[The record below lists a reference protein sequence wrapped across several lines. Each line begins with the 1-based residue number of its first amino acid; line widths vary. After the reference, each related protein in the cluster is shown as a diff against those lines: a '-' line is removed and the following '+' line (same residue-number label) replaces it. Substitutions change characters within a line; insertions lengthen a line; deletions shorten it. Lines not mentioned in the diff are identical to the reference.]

1 MRIAPLCKTAEVP
14 LNPATTTERL
24 SIQYAVR
31 LAFAHLLAVT
41 AAFIIVVPLGGLT
54 VRGRYAYF
62 TEKNVITAVTLVVV
76 GTVAVAVGG
85 VMNIAAT
92 LRWFVPGME
101 PDPSQCRAARKMVSR
116 QSAILSGTWAMK
128 PLSRGP
134 ECPQ

>member
-1 MRIAPLCKTAEVP
+1 
-14 LNPATTTERL
+14 
-24 SIQYAVR
+24 
-31 LAFAHLLAVT
+31 
-41 AAFIIVVPLGGLT
+41 
-54 VRGRYAYF
+54 
-62 TEKNVITAVTLVVV
+62 VITAVTLVVV